1 MSQWAWVGSWFPGME
16 GVVNDEDTGNGTKYP
31 VTWTHRD
38 LCVQE
43 WKMLEMEWH
52 ISGSLALT
60 FTDGMTSETQTGTFD
75 ETFTYR
81 SQTAPP
87 GPQKWS
93 ILEPG
98 DYEAGVSNSFIG
110 NDETVNAFSIP
121 FSTSYGDVDVFVSI
135 RAALFG
141 LYVVKDD
148 PDTYT
153 KQTELSLF
161 CGGFIVPGVESNELL
176 WSTWANTDL
185 TGVPVPLPLIVD
197 GGDVD
202 YLDNTIASY
211 QGNVLVNSDA
221 ITFVDNTMTWTDD
234 FDKPG
239 SI

>member
-52 ISGSLALT
+52 ISGSMELT
-60 FTDGMTSETQTGTFD
+60 FTDGMTSEPQTGSFD
-75 ETFTYR
+75 ETFTFR
-81 SQTAPP
+81 NLLAPA
-87 GPQKWS
+87 GPQEWN
-93 ILEPG
+93 ILEPD
-98 DYEAGVSNSFIG
+98 DYSAGASNSFTPKTQYG
-110 NDETVNAFSIP
+110 SAFSIP
-121 FSTSYGDVDVFVSI
+121 FTTSYGDVTVFVTT
-135 RAALFG
+135 RVALIE

-148 PDTYT
+148 LDTYT
-153 KQTELSLF
+153 KYVELSFF
-161 CGGFIVPGVESNELL
+161 CGGSIAPGIFANTLL
-176 WSTWANTDL
+176 WSTWANVDIAGL
-185 TGVPVPLPLIVD
+185 GVPLPLVTD

-202 YLDNTIASY
+202 YLDNTITSF
-211 QGNVLVNSDA
+211 QGSELGNSDA
-221 ITFVDNTMTWTDD
+221 VTFVDNTTTWTDD